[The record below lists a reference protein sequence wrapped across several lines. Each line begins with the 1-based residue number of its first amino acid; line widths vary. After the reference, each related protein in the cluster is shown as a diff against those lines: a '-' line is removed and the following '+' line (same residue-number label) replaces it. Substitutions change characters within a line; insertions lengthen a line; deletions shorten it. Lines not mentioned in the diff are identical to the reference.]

1 MININFKL
9 LVAALLGF
17 TSCHAQNDSKVKL
30 LNDTLFKIVGSTPH
44 RTGEDSDF
52 HKELYYIKQV
62 LEIDS
67 VDNSALL
74 LKAQILAHL
83 GKYDSSI
90 QLLNIL
96 VDRKKWERALYFR
109 AAVYDILNDTA
120 KARADYRNIL
130 TRNAK
135 SLNTVADSSMKVQL
149 LGSLSF
155 YNMLVGADKKNV
167 LSAFNAGVAR
177 WRSAKTEKLI
187 KITRGGIVTFTRE
200 GFLKDYRKGLL

>member
-1 MININFKL
+1 MNFVL
-9 LVAALLGF
+9 LVGLLGF
-17 TSCHAQNDSKVKL
+17 TSCRGQNDAKVKL
-30 LNDTLFKIVGSTPH
+30 LIDTVSKMVISTPH

-52 HKELYYIKQV
+52 HRELYYIKKV

-67 VDNSALL
+67 LDNSALQ
-74 LKAQILAHL
+74 LKAQIFAHF

-96 VDRKKWERALYFR
+96 VEHKNLERAIVLR
-109 AAVYDILNDTA
+109 GAMYDILNDTA
-120 KARADYRNIL
+120 RARADYRKIL
-130 TRNAK
+130 TLNAK
-135 SLNTVADSSMKVQL
+135 ALDNFVDSSNKVRA

-155 YNMLVGADKKNV
+155 FNMLVGEDKKKV

-187 KITRGGIVTFTRE
+187 MQTRGAIVTFTRE
-200 GFLKDYRKGLL
+200 GFLKDYRKGLLY